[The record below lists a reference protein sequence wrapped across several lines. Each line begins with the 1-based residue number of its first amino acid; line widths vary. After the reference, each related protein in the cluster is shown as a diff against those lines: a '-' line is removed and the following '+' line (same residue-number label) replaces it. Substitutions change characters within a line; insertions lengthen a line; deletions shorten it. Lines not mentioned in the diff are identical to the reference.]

1 MSYIDSVGSFISGGD
16 GDIRVMSYNLLV
28 DSDDYDWGTPL
39 GERPT
44 GAVECLRHYSP
55 DVVGLQEASTGW
67 FAAFREL
74 LYGEYE
80 FFNPDFNDRKDYV
93 NTALIY
99 NVRKVRPIA
108 GEVVVYSVSN
118 CERMRL
124 VNVGVFERIADGRRF
139 AVSSTH
145 LDSDYPGDR
154 TPERLIQIG
163 ELIETAKRYKTGYG
177 CSFIS
182 TGDMNITPDKPEY
195 RAFTENDVFADADE
209 APLSD
214 IVDHIFHTG
223 GVRSLHAVVVDD
235 ENARG
240 ASDHLPLFADFA
252 FGER

>member
-44 GAVECLRHYSP
+44 GAAACIRRYSP
-55 DVVGLQEASTGW
+55 DVVGLQEASAGW

-74 LYGEYE
+74 LKGEYE
-80 FFNPDFNDRKDYV
+80 FFNPDFKGRKDYV

-99 NVRKVRPIA
+99 NVRKVRSVA
-108 GEVVVYSVSN
+108 GEVAVYSVSN

-163 ELIETAKRYKTGYG
+163 ELIKTAKRYNAGYS
-177 CSFIS
+177 CPFIS
-182 TGDMNITPDKPEY
+182 TGDMNITPDKQEY
-195 RAFTENDVFADADE
+195 RALTENGVFRDADE
-209 APLSD
+209 APLPH
-214 IVDHIFHTG
+214 IVDHIFHTD
-223 GVRSLHAVVVDD
+223 GVDSLRVAVVDD
-235 ENARG
+235 EYTRG